1 MKLPK
6 FKNKAEEIDYIVANK
21 EMLIATKKMSN
32 KHTDAIHFIPTIDKT
47 ETSKAVISSSD
58 DPFFKNNE
66 EPIEEP
72 TRLKA
77 RLVLNTTRIMDSHFD
92 VHIDGLWNKTLKE
105 QRLLYLLQEH
115 DMSFEGIIS
124 DNIKTSVELLDWSS
138 VGIKAAGQTQA
149 LIFDVEIP
157 EERNEFMFEQYK
169 NGYVKNHSVGMRYV
183 KVELAV
189 NDERYP
195 EEFKIWNKYI
205 DQVVNRK
212 DAEAVGYFYPVLEAK
227 LIEGS
232 AVPMGSNYA
241 TPVLSIEEKNIQ
253 PSDNDTEKTEPSI
266 VDTQIKSNSLFI
278 NLL

>member
-1 MKLPK
+1 MNDLK
-6 FKNKAEEIDYIVANK
+6 FNSKAEEIDYIVANK

-32 KHTDAIHFIPTIDKT
+32 KHTDAIHFTPTIEKNDA
-47 ETSKAVISSSD
+47 SKVSKSA
-58 DPFFKNNE
+58 NYE

-77 RLVLNTTRIMDSHFD
+77 RLVLNTTRIMDSHYD

-115 DMSFEGIIS
+115 NMTFKGIIS
-124 DNIKTSVELLDWSS
+124 DNIKTSLELLDWSS

-212 DAEAVGYFYPVLEAK
+212 DAEAAGYFYPVLEAK
-227 LIEGS
+227 LLEGS

-241 TPVLSIEEKNIQ
+241 TPVLSIEEKNIE
-253 PSDNDTEKTEPSI
+253 PSINDTQKNEPSI
-266 VDTQIKSNSLFI
+266 VDTQKPNSLFI

>member
-1 MKLPK
+1 MNDLK
-6 FKNKAEEIDYIVANK
+6 FNSKAEEIDYIVANK

-32 KHTDAIHFIPTIDKT
+32 KHTDAIHFTPTIEKNDA
-47 ETSKAVISSSD
+47 SKAVYNGYDEPMFNNSD
-58 DPFFKNNE
+58 E
-66 EPIEEP
+66 LIEEP

-77 RLVLNTTRIMDSHFD
+77 RLVLNTTRIMDSHCD

-105 QRLLYLLQEH
+105 RRLLYLLQEH
-115 DMSFEGIIS
+115 NMTFKGIIS
-124 DNIKTSVELLDWSS
+124 DNIKTSLELLDWSS

-195 EEFKIWNKYI
+195 EEFKVWNKYI
-205 DQVVNRK
+205 EQVVNRK
-212 DAEAVGYFYPVLEAK
+212 DAEEKGYFYPVLEAK
-227 LIEGS
+227 LLEGS

-241 TPVLSIEEKNIQ
+241 TPVLSIEEKNIE
-253 PSDNDTEKTEPSI
+253 PSVNDTQKNEPSI
-266 VDTQIKSNSLFI
+266 VDTQKPNSLFI

>member
-1 MKLPK
+1 MNDLK
-6 FKNKAEEIDYIVANK
+6 FNSKAEEIDYIVANK

-32 KHTDAIHFIPTIDKT
+32 KQTDAIHFTPTIEKND
-47 ETSKAVISSSD
+47 TSKAVYNGQNGNGLLD
-58 DPFFKNNE
+58 YE

-77 RLVLNTTRIMDSHFD
+77 RLVLNTTRIMDSHYD

-115 DMSFEGIIS
+115 NMTFEGIIS
-124 DNIKTSVELLDWSS
+124 DNIKTSLELLDWSS

-157 EERNEFMFEQYK
+157 EERNEFMFDQYK

-212 DAEAVGYFYPVLEAK
+212 DAESVGYFYPVLEAK
-227 LIEGS
+227 LLEGS

-241 TPVLSIEEKNIQ
+241 TPVLSIEEKNIE
-253 PSDNDTEKTEPSI
+253 PSIDDTQKNEPSI
-266 VDTQIKSNSLFI
+266 VDTQKPNSLFI